1 MRSPDSVNRRRGQ
14 GDPPYNTMRNINI
27 LVFGLLLATVWTA
40 APSRTPLLAQ
50 HETASDLL
58 DGERAFRS
66 TCANC
71 HGPDGNLIPGIDLM
85 KGQFRRQYTDDDLV
99 RIIRT

>member
-1 MRSPDSVNRRRGQ
+1 MVAADAEQAVARPLPPVLGAGRHSSPGPLGPGISGDRRWKKGDRFMRSPDSVNRRRGQ
-14 GDPPYNTMRNINI
+14 VDPPYNTMRNINI

-58 DGERAFRS
+58 
-66 TCANC
+66 
-71 HGPDGNLIPGIDLM
+71 
-85 KGQFRRQYTDDDLV
+85 
-99 RIIRT
+99 